1 MVRPTI
7 ILAGYSL
14 GARHVISMAACLP
27 RPKKSSP
34 RWNFSILAV
43 NPPLSLVRASQVLDE
58 SLAYAKEHA
67 VETLSL
73 GLYFLFAQQLH
84 SGDVDID
91 RFLSSEH
98 AEHLKQRA
106 AKFIP
111 PVEGNSE
118 LLKTLISSVFDR
130 KLKETAANVIGH
142 AALSDANFFRSLVAQ
157 SKMGVD
163 SLSRPDLALAR
174 EETRGRFLIYHS
186 RDDFLVQPEELARLQ
201 SENPGHVTVH
211 DSGGHVGVIFQ
222 DDYLS
227 SIDESSVFR

>member
-1 MVRPTI
+1 
-7 ILAGYSL
+7 
-14 GARHVISMAACLP
+14 
-27 RPKKSSP
+27 
-34 RWNFSILAV
+34 
-43 NPPLSLVRASQVLDE
+43 
-58 SLAYAKEHA
+58 
-67 VETLSL
+67 
-73 GLYFLFAQQLH
+73 
-84 SGDVDID
+84 
-91 RFLSSEH
+91 
-98 AEHLKQRA
+98 
-106 AKFIP
+106 
-111 PVEGNSE
+111 
-118 LLKTLISSVFDR
+118 LLKALISSVFDR

-211 DSGGHVGVIFQ
+211 DGGGHVGVIFQ